1 MGGFHMLSQAEDMKA
16 RRAQLSNEERQIEAL
31 EQIADGISGIYG
43 ELQELNLAL
52 QAIASRSAQ

>member
-1 MGGFHMLSQAEDMKA
+1 MLSQAEDRKKA
-16 RRAQLSNEERQIEAL
+16 RREHLSNEERQIEAL
-31 EQIADGISGIYG
+31 EKIADGIGGIYG